1 MRQVIVV
8 YDDRIKPNREIA
20 AITGQKSYG
29 KTIFKRKTLR
39 EMIEAEAG
47 CVEDF
52 EETLLFLKNWPE
64 QTVFCHLFSAYGIKD
79 RAEFA
84 ILLKKAAYSHQ
95 IYTADC
101 EGRPAMGIFPSVSSY
116 REFIQASETD
126 ALLMIR
132 RLKEETQLPSEAF
145 MDLSNRNEFL
155 KFITSG
161 FEARFFNAL
170 SGDEYTVTKR
180 SANKLKIKSEYTFY
194 HLLPDTMKM
203 WFVMPFDYREEAD
216 SASYTMERLHVTDI
230 AIRYVHGAVEPDEMK
245 DILKKLFRFIADRER
260 KAVSEAEYRSVTER
274 LYIRK
279 VEERIAQLKESS
291 SFQRFESFIRSGT
304 DYSGIDEIV
313 EKYRKLYY
321 ASLGKVS
328 HKPEL
333 VIGHGDLCFSNIL
346 YQKEAGLL
354 KLIDPKGCLV
364 EQELY
369 TDPYYD
375 LAKLSHSICGNYDF
389 FNSGLYQV
397 VLGQDMKFHLAVD
410 ADNRAYAE
418 IFKGYL
424 KESGFDYR
432 MVRIYEASL
441 FLSMLPLHMD
451 REQKVFALLLNAAGI
466 LERLELQ
473 KG

>member
-1 MRQVIVV
+1 M
-8 YDDRIKPNREIA
+8 
-20 AITGQKSYG
+20 
-29 KTIFKRKTLR
+29 
-39 EMIEAEAG
+39 
-47 CVEDF
+47 
-52 EETLLFLKNWPE
+52 
-64 QTVFCHLFSAYGIKD
+64 
-79 RAEFA
+79 
-84 ILLKKAAYSHQ
+84 
-95 IYTADC
+95 
-101 EGRPAMGIFPSVSSY
+101 
-116 REFIQASETD
+116 
-126 ALLMIR
+126 
-132 RLKEETQLPSEAF
+132 
-145 MDLSNRNEFL
+145 
-155 KFITSG
+155 
-161 FEARFFNAL
+161 
-170 SGDEYTVTKR
+170 
-180 SANKLKIKSEYTFY
+180 
-194 HLLPDTMKM
+194 
-203 WFVMPFDYREEAD
+203 
-216 SASYTMERLHVTDI
+216 
-230 AIRYVHGAVEPDEMK
+230 
-245 DILKKLFRFIADRER
+245 
-260 KAVSEAEYRSVTER
+260 
-274 LYIRK
+274 
-279 VEERIAQLKESS
+279 
-291 SFQRFESFIRSGT
+291 
-304 DYSGIDEIV
+304 
-313 EKYRKLYY
+313 
-321 ASLGKVS
+321 
-328 HKPEL
+328 
-333 VIGHGDLCFSNIL
+333 IGHGDLCFSNIL